1 MESNK
6 FKLEVGRKYRTNE
19 LSLTE
24 GGSTVE
30 VHYENRVKVYT
41 NVKNPTAYIKAI
53 KMINENKDEKI
64 IATYVD
70 GTKTKHVWKTS

>member
-1 MESNK
+1 MESNNK
-6 FKLEVGRKYRTNE
+6 FIVGREYRTNE

-41 NVKNPTAYIKAI
+41 DVKNPTAYIRTIKAYA
-53 KMINENKDEKI
+53 ENKDEKI